1 MELDTK
7 LALYAGAKT
16 RELRQKNKMNQ
27 SQLANLLGLTTAT
40 ISKYENGTQIPKLS
54 MLFAL
59 SDIFNVSVDEF
70 FPNKEEDVSKDEK
83 ASENPRL
90 ELDKEAGI
98 EIHESMEGSLER
110 QESYLATLLQVQNA
124 ILQELKATRKLLE
137 KSLEEK

>member
-7 LALYAGAKT
+7 LALYAGTKT

-70 FPNKEEDVSKDEK
+70 FPNKEEDVSENEK
-83 ASENPRL
+83 AIENPRL

-110 QESYLATLLQVQNA
+110 QESYLISLLQVQNG
-124 ILQELKATRKLLE
+124 ILTELKQIRKYLE
-137 KSLEEK
+137 DKNNG